1 MNHECSICFEH
12 IDKNDVFHTGICIH
26 VYHNECMCLWYQK
39 CPKKQPTCPLC
50 RIIIKHSLIPQ
61 LKKYLTFHEKITI
74 IINDFKNSTIFLILN
89 IILTLLLLGLY
100 IFWILYMFYNPILP
114 QYFHK
119 ISYLS

>member
-100 IFWILYMFYNPILP
+100 IFWILYAFYNPI
-114 QYFHK
+114 FT
-119 ISYLS
+119 